1 MNIKKQQTRKNC
13 ETQGKIGDS
22 WSSVGTGMMMTT
34 MKIVMMVRRRR
45 RRRRRRKLTIFCG
58 DKQFNLSRSCNWPH
72 L

>member
-1 MNIKKQQTRKNC
+1 MIK
-13 ETQGKIGDS
+13 I
-22 WSSVGTGMMMTT
+22 MMMV
-34 MKIVMMVRRRR
+34 MIMLMMVMMRRR